1 MNNKKE
7 LTIEDLN
14 ELLIDNEIN
23 NFDPVYE
30 AFKVFDPNNEGH
42 IDGEKLKQS
51 FLAFGFGE
59 LSEEG
64 FDILIRAA
72 HVDGDGSIHL
82 EDFRNMLETTSS
94 KPKK

>member
-14 ELLIDNEIN
+14 GLLLDNEIN

-30 AFKVFDPNNEGH
+30 AFKVFDSNNEGH
-42 IDGEKLKQS
+42 IDGDKLN
-51 FLAFGFGE
+51 LAFGFGE